1 MLSVTNLTKKFGN
14 FIALDKIQVDFKAG
28 DCIALL
34 GPNGSGK
41 TTLIKAILGLVV
53 PTHGE
58 IRLNGK
64 SVSHNHLKEM
74 TGYMPQI
81 GRYPEQMTIDRLI
94 RMMLSI
100 RDKKLSECDTE
111 LYERYEID
119 KIKHKRLGALSGGT
133 KQKVGAVLAFLFKPE
148 ILILDEPT
156 AGLDPYSSAILKDKI
171 NHFRHSDKLVI
182 ITSHIISE
190 LDELVS
196 KVLYLIDGKLHF
208 FKPVETIRQESHELL
223 LEKALASIMITDH
236 ELRLSYANT

>member
-1 MLSVTNLTKKFGN
+1 MLTITDLTKKFGS
-14 FIALDKIQVDFKAG
+14 FIALEEIKAEFEAG

-41 TTLIKAILGLVV
+41 TTLIKAVLGLVV
-53 PTHGE
+53 PTKGK
-58 IRLNGK
+58 INLNGK
-64 SVSHNHLKEM
+64 PVSYNHLKEI

-94 RMMLSI
+94 GMMLSI
-100 RDKKLSECDTE
+100 RNKRLSDCDRE
-111 LYERYEID
+111 LYDLFEIE
-119 KIKHKRLGALSGGT
+119 KIKHKKLGALSGGT
-133 KQKVGAVLAFLFKPE
+133 KQKVGAVLAFLFQPE

-156 AGLDPYSSAILKDKI
+156 AGLDPYSSSILKGKI
-171 NHFRHSDKLVI
+171 NRFRHNEKLVI

-196 KVLYLIDGKLHF
+196 KVLYLIEGKLHF
-208 FKPVETIRQESHELL
+208 FKPVETIKEESHEQL
-223 LEKALASIMITDH
+223 LEKALAHIMTTDH